1 MQDRLKSALMAG
13 ALVGF
18 GGLAFASAQA
28 APAPAS
34 DYDRDVITVVT
45 LARHTAYPSATCMV
59 WANAEG
65 LGVGPAQLNGYHGVT
80 FNINLTPMPN
90 EAAKV
95 PTTFAMGMTAMKA
108 QFPTT
113 PAWMVSALEKHRPQI
128 EAACAKDQPTPFK
141 VYNLTKKDQA
151 G

>member
-1 MQDRLKSALMAG
+1 MSYRLNLMLVAALG
-13 ALVGF
+13 ALSF
-18 GGLAFASAQA
+18 GGAQA
-28 APAPAS
+28 APAPAAS
-34 DYDRDVITVVT
+34 DYDRDAITVVT
-45 LARHTAYPSATCMV
+45 LVRHAAYPSATCMV
-59 WANAEG
+59 WENAEG

-90 EAAKV
+90 EAAKQ
-95 PTTFAMGMTAMKA
+95 PTTFAQGLAAMKA

-113 PAWMVSALEKHRPQI
+113 PAWMVSTLQKHQAQI

-141 VYNLTKKDQA
+141 VYSLSKKDQA

>member
-1 MQDRLKSALMAG
+1 MRNGLKPALIVAIA
-13 ALVGF
+13 AL
-18 GGLAFASAQA
+18 AAASAQA
-28 APAPAS
+28 APPAAS

-45 LARHTAYPSATCMV
+45 LSRHSAYPSATCMV

-65 LGVGPAQLNGYHGVT
+65 LGVGPAQLGGYHGVT
-80 FNINLTPMPN
+80 FNINVTPMPE
-90 EAAKV
+90 EASKV
-95 PTTFAMGMTAMKA
+95 PTTFAQGIAAMKA

-113 PAWMVSALEKHRPQI
+113 PAWMVAALEKHRTAI

-141 VYNLTKKDQA
+141 IAPLTKKDQA

>member
-1 MQDRLKSALMAG
+1 MRKLKMALMLALAAG
-13 ALVGF
+13 
-18 GGLAFASAQA
+18 SAAA
-28 APAPAS
+28 APPPAS

-45 LARHTAYPSATCMV
+45 LSRHSAFPSATCMV

-65 LGVGPAQLNGYHGVT
+65 LGVGPAQLNGFHGLT
-80 FNINLTPMPN
+80 FNINLTPLPD

-95 PTTFAMGMTAMKA
+95 PTTFAQGIAAMKA
-108 QFPTT
+108 QYPTA
-113 PAWMVSALEKHRPQI
+113 PAWMVSALERHRAQI

-141 VYNLTKKDQA
+141 VYTLTKKDQA